1 MQIIC
6 NNCGNNLE
14 FPNRQVYV
22 TCPQCFTHL
31 QIEESDHRIFATI
44 IEEKDVDNSIFQ
56 NNDLIS
62 TDFPNDLYDLLH
74 LEGEYVE
81 MLEDTAFYSLSQRG
95 KKRPSSFRAIFRFLL
110 FGLTILGFLNGLA
123 FYLRHGG
130 DSWSLLFGSF
140 FLAYAIFLLIISGK
154 EFRRALAL
162 QRFEKYYLAERLQ
175 LLTALKAESLPNS
188 IRQALNDLSDNYN
201 EQTEIIEEFFYVQFL
216 KILHIKSGQ
225 PSVSKALRIFILV
238 ILIGFI
244 ATVNGFYGY
253 LSVFLLV
260 VFIILS
266 IFFGLTISG
275 DTTEYQ
281 RVSKLNQTE
290 RQAILDKLS
299 RLIR

>member
-44 IEEKDVDNSIFQ
+44 VEEKDIDNSIFQ

-95 KKRPSSFRAIFRFLL
+95 KKRPSRFRAIFRFLL
-110 FGLTILGFLNGLA
+110 FGLTILGFLNGLV

-175 LLTALKAESLPNS
+175 LLTALKAENLPNF

>member
-44 IEEKDVDNSIFQ
+44 VEEKDIDNSIFQ

-74 LEGEYVE
+74 LEGEYSE

-95 KKRPSSFRAIFRFLL
+95 KKRPSRFRAIFRFLL
-110 FGLTILGFLNGLA
+110 FGLTIFWFLNGLA

-162 QRFEKYYLAERLQ
+162 QRFEKYYLTERLQ

-201 EQTEIIEEFFYVQFL
+201 EQAEIIEEFFYVQFL

-225 PSVSKALRIFILV
+225 PSISKALRIFIVV

-266 IFFGLTISG
+266 IFFW
-275 DTTEYQ
+275 
-281 RVSKLNQTE
+281 
-290 RQAILDKLS
+290 LDYF
-299 RLIR
+299 RRYD

>member
-6 NNCGNNLE
+6 NNCGNELE

-31 QIEESDHRIFATI
+31 QIEEGDRRIFATI
-44 IEEKDVDNSIFQ
+44 VEEQDIDNSIFQ

-95 KKRPSSFRAIFRFLL
+95 KKRPSRFRAIFRFLL
-110 FGLTILGFLNGLA
+110 FGLTILWFLNGLV

-162 QRFEKYYLAERLQ
+162 QRFEKYYLAERTQ

-225 PSVSKALRIFILV
+225 PSISKALRIFIVV
-238 ILIGFI
+238 ILTGLI

-266 IFFGLTISG
+266 IFFGLTVLG
-275 DTTEYQ
+275 DTSEYQ

-299 RLIR
+299 RLIH